1 MTQETKNN
9 DPFLQRAIE
18 YWLDSSNE
26 LGYQP
31 LFCELLTTQGY
42 TVKYAIKSTTIEQ
55 GKDVVAIDADKIP
68 HAFQL
73 KGGDINTKRWR
84 EEVKPEIEAM
94 IDCPII
100 HPDIDKKK
108 EHVSYLI
115 TNGEINDAVRLEIVS
130 LNEKKWK
137 NSPLKYWTRGDLLNG
152 FQQMAEGILP
162 SDAQSYKK
170 LIDLIFA
177 DGEGLADIKKVSSFL
192 YQILNIDN
200 PKQKKAQRQRD
211 IAAALLYANM
221 MAGPHRKK
229 QNYSSAVQIMV
240 VLLSLVFHLI
250 DKYQLEDKYWI
261 KSYEIIWNDILRTA
275 KLLEAEIDDNE
286 FNKLYNSPLNTDLIP
301 FRKYAAISIIYPL
314 KLAELIINDENWKTI
329 LNPDAGEKYK
339 NTITI
344 WGEAALLP
352 LVFLALTLRN
362 NSATKKT
369 SINFI
374 ENAIDQIIVNNGRKS
389 KHATGLISPYY
400 DLDFIVKL
408 NFGLLEDK
416 FEENFKYSSSLLK
429 SFIEIVVRANG
440 REFISKKWSDI
451 SFMRLEEFIVDKPE
465 DLYLWR
471 TQKGENLSI
480 VSKKIK
486 SWKELTEEADSFDG
500 KNLPTTIKR
509 FPEFLPFFLSVFPHR
524 ANSETIGFLDIN
536 TKE

>member
-1 MTQETKNN
+1 MIQESKNN

-26 LGYQP
+26 LGYQS
-31 LFCELLTTQGY
+31 LFCELLSIQGY

-55 GKDVVAIDADKIP
+55 GKDVVAIDSEKIP

-84 EEVKPEIEAM
+84 DEVKPEIEAM

-100 HPDIDKKK
+100 HPEIDKEKG
-108 EHVSYLI
+108 HVSYLV

-137 NSPLKYWTRGDLLNG
+137 SSPLKYWTRGDLLNG

-162 SDAQSYKK
+162 KDAQSYKK

-177 DGEGLADIKKVSSFL
+177 DGEGLPDINKVSSFL
-192 YQILNIDN
+192 YEILNIDN

-211 IAAALLYANM
+211 VAAALLYANM
-221 MAGPHRKK
+221 MAGPYRKK
-229 QNYSSAVQIMV
+229 QNHSSAVQIMI

-261 KSYEIIWNDILRTA
+261 KSYGIIWNDILKTA
-275 KLLEAEIDDNE
+275 KLLEAEIDDIG
-286 FNKLYNSPLNTDLIP
+286 FDKSLNSPMDTDLIP

-314 KLAELIINDENWKTI
+314 KLAELIIDDENWKTI
-329 LNPDAGEKYK
+329 LKPETGEKYK
-339 NTITI
+339 KTITI
-344 WGEAALLP
+344 WGEASLLS

-362 NSATKKT
+362 NSTTQKIST
-369 SINFI
+369 NFI
-374 ENAIDQIIVNNGRKS
+374 ENAIDQIIINNGRRS

-416 FEENFKYSSSLLK
+416 FEENFRCSSSLLK
-429 SFIEIVVRANG
+429 SLIEIVARSNG
-440 REFISKKWSDI
+440 REFLSKRWSDI
-451 SFMRLEEFIVDKPE
+451 SFIRLEEFVLEKPE

-480 VSKKIK
+480 VPKKIK
-486 SWKELTEEADSFDG
+486 SWKELTEEADSFNG
-500 KNLPTTIKR
+500 NNLPTTIKR
-509 FPEFLPFFLSVFPHR
+509 FPGFLPFFLSVFPHR
-524 ANSETIGFLDIN
+524 ANSETIGFLDIAVR
-536 TKE
+536 K